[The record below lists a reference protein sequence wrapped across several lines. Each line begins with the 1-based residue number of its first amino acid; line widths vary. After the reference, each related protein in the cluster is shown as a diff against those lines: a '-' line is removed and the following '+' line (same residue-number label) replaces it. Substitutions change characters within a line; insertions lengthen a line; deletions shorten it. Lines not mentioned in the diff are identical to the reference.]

1 MSVEPPPVI
10 VIWLTACQVAE
21 PPAADG
27 AVGAVR
33 SMRTVACFH
42 PDWKPAV
49 STARKRTS
57 VSPSAVTPREAPA
70 AGADQFA
77 PPSVD
82 VSYSYPAIPEPG
94 VSVDPA
100 AETVTDATFFHAPD
114 PPLTAGSVGGA
125 VSMRT
130 VSCTHA
136 DALPAAS
143 TASNRTSV
151 SP

>member
-1 MSVEPPPVI
+1 MI
-10 VIWLTACQVAE
+10 VIWLTDCQPAE
-21 PPAADG
+21 PPAADRRARHG
-27 AVGAVR
+27 AVDANRGLI
-33 SMRTVACFH
+33 
-42 PDWKPAV
+42 PAGLEPGV
-49 STARKRTS
+49 VDGTEANQRLALGEDSRARR
-57 VSPSAVTPREAPA
+57 PRFA
-70 AGADQFA
+70 ADQFA

-82 VSYSYPAIPEPG
+82 VSCSYPAIPEPG
-94 VSVDPA
+94 ASVDPD
-100 AETVTDATFFHAPD
+100 AETVTDATFFHALD
-114 PPLTAGSVGGA
+114 PPITAGSVGGA